1 LRPLAKSSLYA
12 LLLTLIAGATGC
24 GYHTA
29 GHSTRLPQNIN
40 SIAVPAFEN
49 KTHTYRVEQVL
60 TAAVLREL
68 VTRTKYQIVPQN
80 DNTAD
85 AVLRAEVLSTAA
97 APLTYDSSTGRAS
110 SEVVTLVVAVKLVGR
125 DGRVLYENRN
135 YTFRDKYQVSREI
148 TSFFDEQS
156 PALQRIARDFASGLV
171 SDLLEAF

>member
-1 LRPLAKSSLYA
+1 MLLALA
-12 LLLTLIAGATGC
+12 VAMLAAGC

-29 GHSTRLPQNIN
+29 GRTSTRLPQGIN

-49 KTHTYRVEQVL
+49 KTHTYRIEQVL

-68 VTRTKYQIVPQN
+68 NTRTKYQIRPQN
-80 DNTAD
+80 DGTAD
-85 AVLRAEVLSTAA
+85 AVLRGEVLSTAA
-97 APLTYDSSTGRAS
+97 TPLTYDSTTGRAS
-110 SEVVTLVVAVKLVGR
+110 SEVVTVTMAVKLVAR

-135 YTFRDKYQVSREI
+135 YTFRDEYQVSREI

-171 SDLLEAF
+171 GDLLEAF